1 MYVLYV
7 LQVQKGE
14 AMAQRQDTVNEF
26 ILLRAQGL
34 SYDKI
39 AKKLKI
45 GRATCSNW
53 DSKYMREIADRKAE
67 ELNALY
73 EEYFMGHKA
82 RIKRLGGICN
92 KLDEEINKRDFSQ
105 IPLEKL
111 LELRLKYGDALK
123 QEHTGGSGGAL
134 PADATPSQI
143 LQSIILIYNRTR
155 SGELT
160 EAQARQEIT
169 MLAGCLKAIDAGET
183 QKRIEELETILIQQ
197 QE

>member
-1 MYVLYV
+1 
-7 LQVQKGE
+7 
-14 AMAQRQDTVNEF
+14 MAAKQETINKF

-39 AKKLKI
+39 AKRLKI
-45 GRATCSNW
+45 GRATCQSW
-53 DSKYMREIADRKAE
+53 DSKYTREIADRKAE

-111 LELRLKYGDALK
+111 LDMRLKYGEALK

-134 PADATPSQI
+134 PADATPAQI
-143 LQSIILIYNRTR
+143 LQSFILIYNGTRT
-155 SGELT
+155 GELT
-160 EAQARQEIT
+160 EAQARQEIA

>member
-1 MYVLYV
+1 
-7 LQVQKGE
+7 
-14 AMAQRQDTVNEF
+14 MAARQDTINEF
-26 ILLRAQGL
+26 IMLRAQGL

-39 AKKLKI
+39 AKQLKI
-45 GRATCSNW
+45 GRATCANW
-53 DSKYMREIADRKAE
+53 DSKYTREIADRKAD

-73 EEYFMGHKA
+73 DEYFMGHKA

-92 KLDEEINKRDFSQ
+92 KLDAEISKRDFSEL
-105 IPLEKL
+105 PLEKL
-111 LELRLKYGDALK
+111 LDMRLKYGAALK
-123 QEHTGGSGGAL
+123 EEHTGDTGGAL
-134 PADATPSQI
+134 PADATPAQI
-143 LQSIILIYNRTR
+143 LQSFILIYNRTR

>member
-1 MYVLYV
+1 
-7 LQVQKGE
+7 
-14 AMAQRQDTVNEF
+14 MAARQETINQF

-39 AKKLKI
+39 SKQLKI
-45 GRATCSNW
+45 GRATCANW
-53 DSKYMREIADRKAE
+53 DSKYTREITDRKSA

-73 EEYFMGHKA
+73 DEYYMGHKA

-92 KLDEEINKRDFSQ
+92 KLDAEIDRRDFSE
-105 IPLEKL
+105 IPLERL
-111 LELRLKYGDALK
+111 LEMRLKYGEALK
-123 QEHTGGSGGAL
+123 QEHTGGTGGAL
-134 PADATPSQI
+134 PTNATPTQI
-143 LQSIILIYNRTR
+143 LESFVMIYNRTR
-155 SGELT
+155 TGEIT

-183 QKRIEELETILIQQ
+183 KKKIDELEMLLMQ

>member
-1 MYVLYV
+1 
-7 LQVQKGE
+7 
-14 AMAQRQDTVNEF
+14 MAARQDTINEF
-26 ILLRAQGL
+26 IILRAQGL

-53 DSKYMREIADRKAE
+53 DTKYTREIADRKAE

-92 KLDEEINKRDFSQ
+92 KLDEEIAKRDFSE
-105 IPLEKL
+105 LSLDKL
-111 LELRLKYGDALK
+111 LDLRLKYGEALK
-123 QEHTGGSGGAL
+123 QEHTGESGGAL
-134 PADATPSQI
+134 PADATPAQI
-143 LQSIILIYNRTR
+143 LQSFVLIYNRTR
-155 SGELT
+155 AGEIT
-160 EAQARQEIT
+160 DAQARQEIA

-183 QKRIEELETILIQQ
+183 QKRIEELETILIQNQ
-197 QE
+197 D